1 MVRQMI
7 ARDRVQTLMSRG
19 KLRRTSDIT
28 EGVAHNTVEYN
39 IEGAISA
46 PDLDRPSIMFDVV
59 KGIERINKK
68 IDQLDVLTIGPRSEI
83 EIFAMI
89 AAGFDLGRIKALDL
103 FSYSPYVDVGDM
115 HKTPYAGNSF
125 DVIFLGWVLSYSK
138 DQLSVAR
145 ELIRIAR
152 DRCVIVLAGDYSDDK
167 RDHPTFKNETTHM
180 QSCDQLLALFGDRA
194 GKVYF
199 RHDPELPAVAMVMVV
214 FEIEK
219 ARGA

>member
-1 MVRQMI
+1 
-7 ARDRVQTLMSRG
+7 
-19 KLRRTSDIT
+19 
-28 EGVAHNTVEYN
+28 
-39 IEGAISA
+39 
-46 PDLDRPSIMFDVV
+46 
-59 KGIERINKK
+59 
-68 IDQLDVLTIGPRSEI
+68 
-83 EIFAMI
+83 
-89 AAGFDLGRIKALDL
+89 
-103 FSYSPYVDVGDM
+103 M